1 MTSQIASKLPD
12 RLFIGCML
20 MHKAELLVHGQ
31 KVPIEPQ
38 KSRVGI
44 SHMKRT
50 LYVSKV
56 TVKSPA

>member
-1 MTSQIASKLPD
+1 
-12 RLFIGCML
+12 ML